1 MSPIIDVADKLPWH
15 ERLQNEAST
24 AAIWGAWLW
33 QLRHVFNV
41 WKIISVGATVEGAI
55 AVGSTA
61 GTLMVWNWLTPA
73 VEPIRNNM
81 DVLVSD
87 EQLSTAREARIN
99 VVHHDESGRII
110 KIESRYV

>member
-33 QLRHVFNV
+33 QTRHMFNI
-41 WKIISVGATVEGAI
+41 WKVVSVGATFEGAI
-55 AVGSTA
+55 ALGSTA

-73 VEPIRNNM
+73 VEPTPINM

-87 EQLSTAREARIN
+87 EQLVAAREARIN
-99 VVHHDESGRII
+99 VVHHDESGRIV

>member
-33 QLRHVFNV
+33 QSRHVFNI
-41 WKIISVGATVEGAI
+41 WKIFSVGATVENALL
-55 AVGSTA
+55 VGSTA
-61 GTLMVWNWLTPA
+61 GTLMVWNWLTPTSKP
-73 VEPIRNNM
+73 VPINM

-87 EQLSTAREARIN
+87 EQLVAAREARIN

-110 KIESRYV
+110 KIESRNV